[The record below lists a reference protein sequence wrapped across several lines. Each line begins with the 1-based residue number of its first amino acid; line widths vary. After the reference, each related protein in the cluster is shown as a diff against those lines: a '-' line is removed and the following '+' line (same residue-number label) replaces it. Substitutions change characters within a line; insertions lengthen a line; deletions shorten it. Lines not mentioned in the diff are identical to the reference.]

1 MGNVQEE
8 GVIREGAL
16 DDAARA
22 AYAVAYRPDRRTG
35 GGLGSMDAA
44 MCNAQ
49 LFEVVYCGAV
59 VGRYALRTVDHAN
72 GREIVV
78 VAAAGGMPGVDL
90 VASVSP
96 NIERQGAIAG
106 ADRLTM
112 RTRRPGL
119 VRKLKKQG
127 WVLDAYCMG
136 KNLK

>member
-1 MGNVQEE
+1 MGPVQEE

-22 AYAVAYRPDRRTG
+22 AYAAAYRPDRRTG

-78 VAAAGGMPGVDL
+78 VAAAGGLPGVDL
-90 VASVSP
+90 VASVLP
-96 NIERQGAIAG
+96 NIEKQGAG
-106 ADRLTM
+106 ADRMTL

-136 KNLK
+136 KKIK